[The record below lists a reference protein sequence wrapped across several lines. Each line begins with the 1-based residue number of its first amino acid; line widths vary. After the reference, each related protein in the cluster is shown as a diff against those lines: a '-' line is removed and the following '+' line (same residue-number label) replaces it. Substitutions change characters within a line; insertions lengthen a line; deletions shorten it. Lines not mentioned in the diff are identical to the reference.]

1 MRLSVAGSRRRLAGK
16 LAVVGV
22 AAAGALLI
30 TAVPAAAQLA
40 ATVTPDSDLAP
51 GDTVTVSWTGG
62 TPAPN
67 GYAIYSIC
75 VRGTLSP
82 GDGALYCNPD
92 FSFALN
98 DANGAGS
105 GPLQVAPG
113 TYGSAGESC
122 TTTCYVAVSE
132 PGGASVVLPI
142 DFASAGGET
151 TTTTVPETTT
161 TTVPDGTTTTAPP
174 APTTAVTTPGAGP
187 ASTAPSPSAEL
198 PRTGM
203 GSTAALTTV
212 AVAAIALGALVTRL
226 GRRAVRR
233 NGGNSAP

>member
-1 MRLSVAGSRRRLAGK
+1 MHLSVAGPRRRLAGK
-16 LAVVGV
+16 LLAVGV
-22 AAAGALLI
+22 AAAGVLMV
-30 TAVPAAAQLA
+30 TAMPAAAQLA
-40 ATVTPDSDLAP
+40 ATVTPDSHLAP

-82 GDGALYCNPD
+82 GDGALYCDPD

-132 PGGASVVLPI
+132 PGGASVVMPI
-142 DFASAGGET
+142 DFASPGGET

-161 TTVPDGTTTTAPP
+161 TTVQDGTTTTAPP
-174 APTTAVTTPGAGP
+174 TPTTTVITSGAGP
-187 ASTAPSPSAEL
+187 TSTAPTPSAEL

-212 AVAAIALGALVTRL
+212 AVAAITLGAVATRL

-233 NGGNSAP
+233 DGGNCVP